1 MLPQRLINGCLEQG
15 QADRGKAAATTQ
27 ARLVDLEDAPDR
39 RRPRDPTMFNL
50 AIGSKL
56 RGSNLAHERP
66 LCARSGLSR
75 LSECVKMVAR
85 HNETLATERPVGGM
99 VEDPACLLLRTQAEG
114 TARNDMNGDD
124 LFGLMSAL
132 GWLVDL
138 PSFAPRAASAIL
150 TNRPGNDAGARAK
163 SSPRRLVDGRSF
175 SRNK

>member
-85 HNETLATERPVGGM
+85 HNETLATERRGGRDGGGSRM
-99 VEDPACLLLRTQAEG
+99 P
-114 TARNDMNGDD
+114 TA
-124 LFGLMSAL
+124 
-132 GWLVDL
+132 
-138 PSFAPRAASAIL
+138 PYAS
-150 TNRPGNDAGARAK
+150 RRYGAQRHEW
-163 SSPRRLVDGRSF
+163 GRSVRPDVGPRLACRPTIIRTTGRERHPDK
-175 SRNK
+175 SAWQRRWGTC